1 MSDETVKG
9 EWKGFSK
16 SLFANISANDVT
28 GLAAQIAY
36 YFLLSLFPLL
46 IFVVTLLPYLP
57 VDQGD
62 ILGLV
67 RDFAPGETMSMIEE
81 TLQDV
86 MSNRNSGLLSVSII
100 ATIWSASNGMNAIV
114 KSLNRA
120 YDVEESRSFIATR
133 LMSILLTFAMILVF
147 VIALLLPV
155 FGKQIGLFLFSQFGF
170 SDQFLTIWNGIR
182 WAITPII
189 LFIIFVGLYFF
200 APSKR
205 IKCLSAF
212 PGAIFA
218 TLGWVLA
225 SLAFSYYVG
234 SFGNYSATYGSIGGI
249 IVLMIWF
256 YLTGIIIMIGGEIN
270 ALVTI
275 KDKDSC

>member
-57 VDQGD
+57 VDQAD

>member
-1 MSDETVKG
+1 MTDKTVKG
-9 EWKGFSK
+9 GWKGFSK
-16 SLFANISANDVT
+16 SLFGSISANDVT

-46 IFVVTLLPYLP
+46 IFIVTLLPYLP
-57 VDQGD
+57 VNQGD
-62 ILGLV
+62 ILGVV

-120 YDVEESRSFIATR
+120 YDVEETRSFIATR

-147 VIALLLPV
+147 VVALLLPV

-170 SDQFLTIWNGIR
+170 SDQFLAIWNGIR
-182 WAITPII
+182 WAISPII
-189 LFIIFVGLYFF
+189 LFIVFVGLYYF

-218 TLGWVLA
+218 TLGWVLV

-275 KDKDSC
+275 KDNDSC

>member
-1 MSDETVKG
+1 MSNETVKG
-9 EWKGFSK
+9 GWGKFSK
-16 SLFANISANDVT
+16 SLFSSISSNDVT

-46 IFVVTLLPYLP
+46 IFIVSLLPYLP
-57 VDQGD
+57 IEQADL
-62 ILGLV
+62 LGVV
-67 RDFAPGETMSMIEE
+67 RDFAPGETMKMIEG

-86 MSNRNSGLLSVSII
+86 MSNRSSGLLSVSII
-100 ATIWSASNGMNAIV
+100 ATMWSASNGMNAIV

-120 YDVEESRSFIATR
+120 YEVEETRSFIVTR
-133 LMSILLTFAMILVF
+133 LMSIFLTLAMIVVF
-147 VIALLLPV
+147 VVALLLPV
-155 FGKQIGLFLFSQFGF
+155 FGKQIGVFLFSQFGF
-170 SDQFLTIWNGIR
+170 SSQFLTVWNGIR
-182 WAITPII
+182 WAISPII
-189 LFIIFVGLYFF
+189 LFIVFVGLYFF

-218 TLGWVLA
+218 TLGWVLV

-275 KDKDSC
+275 KENDSC

>member
-1 MSDETVKG
+1 MTDETVKG
-9 EWKGFSK
+9 GWKGFSK
-16 SLFANISANDVT
+16 SLFGNISSNDVT

-46 IFVVTLLPYLP
+46 IFIVTLLPYLP
-57 VDQGD
+57 VEQGD

-120 YDVEESRSFIATR
+120 YDVEETRSFIATR

-170 SDQFLTIWNGIR
+170 SDQFLAIWNGIR
-182 WAITPII
+182 WAISPII
-189 LFIIFVGLYFF
+189 LFIIFVGLYYF

-218 TLGWVLA
+218 TLGWVLV

-275 KDKDSC
+275 KDNDSC

>member
-1 MSDETVKG
+1 MSEETVKG
-9 EWKGFSK
+9 GWKGFSK
-16 SLFANISANDVT
+16 SLFSNISANDVT

-46 IFVVTLLPYLP
+46 IFTVTLLPYLP
-57 VDQGD
+57 VEQADL
-62 ILGLV
+62 LGVV
-67 RDFAPGETMSMIEE
+67 RDFAPGETMSMIED

-100 ATIWSASNGMNAIV
+100 ATMWSASNGMNAIV

-120 YDVEESRSFIATR
+120 YDVGETRSFIVTR
-133 LMSILLTFAMILVF
+133 LMSILLTLGMILVF
-147 VIALLLPV
+147 VVALLLPV
-155 FGKQIGLFLFSQFGF
+155 FGKQIGLLLFSQFGF
-170 SDQFLTIWNGIR
+170 SEQFLSVWNAIR
-182 WAITPII
+182 WAISPII
-189 LFIIFVGLYFF
+189 LFIVFVGLYYF

-218 TLGWVLA
+218 TLGWVLV
-225 SLAFSYYVG
+225 SLAFSFYVG

-275 KDKDSC
+275 KDHDSC